1 MELLNDEITMIMNFN
16 MPIFSAC
23 YAYQK
28 TYYANTT
35 KTYFNNM
42 IDVEFTGINDMKI
55 ILYKDTVMNYK
66 TIDKSKDGIFYITY
80 RNSDK
85 A

>member
-1 MELLNDEITMIMNFN
+1 
-16 MPIFSAC
+16 
-23 YAYQK
+23 
-28 TYYANTT
+28 
-35 KTYFNNM
+35 M

-66 TIDKSKDGIFYITY
+66 TIEKSKDGVFYITY